1 MKGPCAS
8 LSTTALFVAALCVA
22 VVPASAA
29 WPAAVQPT
37 VRAPTCPSIS
47 RGGNNPS
54 FSNVITFNG
63 VVTTA
68 GLVAPS
74 AVADAA
80 AGGLP
85 NVTAQAEE
93 IFARADALLDGAGTS
108 KGRLLTATVWLADIR
123 DFGAMN
129 AAWRAWVDPRAR
141 PVRAT
146 VEGKLALPAFVV
158 EMQFSAAAG
167 CAQRG

>member
-1 MKGPCAS
+1 MKGRCAF
-8 LSTTALFVAALCVA
+8 LSAAALLVAALCVA
-22 VVPASAA
+22 VAPATAA

-37 VRAPTCPSIS
+37 VRARTCPSIPR
-47 RGGNNPS
+47 RGSNPS
-54 FSNVITFNG
+54 YSDVITFNG

-68 GLVAPS
+68 GLLAPS

-93 IFARADALLDGAGTS
+93 IFARADALLRASGTS
-108 KGRLLTATVWLADIR
+108 KDRLLTATVWLADIR

-129 AAWRAWVDPRAR
+129 AAWRGWISPRAR

-146 VEGKLALPAFVV
+146 VEGKLVLPAFVV

-167 CAQRG
+167 CAARD